1 MNLNYQTDHIQD
13 QIFKAIL
20 RQFLKNIVKK
30 SVDNPSIEIYVSKIE
45 NSITFKIKNEY
56 YLELLTP
63 ETMKLLE
70 STDSKITG

>member
-45 NSITFKIKNEY
+45 NSITFKIKNGY